1 MVGYS
6 DMEHCEEDSR
16 LRSPHC
22 HRLRVCTDVY
32 PGRYVRP
39 QAWYDYGIG

>member
-6 DMEHCEEDSR
+6 DMEHCEEDPR

-22 HRLRVCTDVY
+22 QGLRVCTDVY
-32 PGRYVRP
+32 PGRYVRA
-39 QAWYDYGIG
+39 QAWQGIG